1 MIMLKFLFV
10 GFLFGAIMQYSKV
23 NTNCVISGMATLDD
37 FTVAKTIAVTLG
49 LGIILLN
56 IEIGLGFAS
65 YHILPFLLVGVIGG
79 GLIFG
84 SGMAILGY
92 CPGTLPI
99 SLGQGSLDALVGIFG
114 GFAAVAV
121 YSVASPL
128 VQGFL
133 GPDLGQISL
142 HSAIGSNALFYALV
156 FIFGGILTGSAFWL
170 QKIDKSNSYKWVYS
184 GVGLALLFS
193 TSFFHTVL
201 DNVVG
206 AATSF
211 VYIGDK
217 LLGATDNS
225 YFEKWETAGYIQS
238 YFILG
243 AFLAGLF
250 FSIIKKEFKLVLLYS
265 NWIKYK
271 GTSKTKRIVWAFV
284 GGFLLLIGARMAGG
298 CTSGHVISGGIQLA
312 LSSFVF
318 AFFTFVGLLITGKF
332 FYGSEKIAK

>member
-1 MIMLKFLFV
+1 MIVLKFLLV
-10 GFLFGAIMQYSKV
+10 GFLFGAIMQYSKI

-49 LGIILLN
+49 LGAILLN

-65 YHILPFLLVGVIGG
+65 YHIISFLFVGVIAG

-99 SLGQGSLDALVGIFG
+99 SLGQGSLDALIGIIG
-114 GFAAVAV
+114 GFVAVAV
-121 YSVASPL
+121 FSVVSPL
-128 VQGFL
+128 LQIVL

-142 HSAIGSNALFYALV
+142 HSVVGTNALFYTLV
-156 FIFGGILTGSAFWL
+156 FVLGGILIGSAFWL
-170 QKIDKSNSYKWVYS
+170 QKIEKSDSYKWLYS
-184 GVGLALLFS
+184 GIGLALLFS

-211 VYIGDK
+211 VYMGDK
-217 LLGATDNS
+217 MLGATDNS

-318 AFFTFVGLLITGKF
+318 AFFTFVGLLITGKC
-332 FYGSEKIAK
+332 FYNTEKK